1 MNNIDFKKYYS
12 ALGTNDTLERAGRVT
27 KIVGLAVEATGPPSK
42 VGDVCEMYALNNER
56 SVRAEIVGFRDGQ
69 TLLMPFGNLEGIG
82 LGSYVVYTGKTLR
95 VPVGR
100 ELVGRIL
107 AALGNPFDDLPEP
120 KIEAWY
126 PAENMPPNP
135 LTRDRISE
143 VLPLGVKAI
152 DSMLTVGRGQRLGI
166 FSGSG
171 VGKSTLLGMMA
182 RYAVADVNVIVLVGE
197 RGREVRDFI
206 ERDLGEEGLR
216 KSVLVIATSD
226 QPALLRLKC
235 AMTGTAVAEYFR
247 DQGYK
252 VLLLMDSLTRFAMA
266 QREIGM
272 AAGEPPVSRGF
283 PPSVYAIL
291 PKLLERSGM
300 SDKGSITGLYTVL
313 VEGDDL
319 NEPISDTVRGI
330 LDGHIVLSRAI
341 ANSNHYP
348 PIDVL
353 GSVSRVMPEIVTKEH
368 LSEFGI
374 IKNMIAVYRE
384 AEDLINIGAYKQGAN
399 PEIDKSV
406 RLHNPI
412 QTFLKQDMTES
423 FTFEETLGMLK
434 GIVDTGELSVA
445 KGRIAAGAGN
455 AEVQARANVTGTAT
469 MLPGY

>member
-1 MNNIDFKKYYS
+1 MKTIDLNKYS
-12 ALGTNDTLERAGRVT
+12 TFLSKFDTLERAGRVT
-27 KIVGLAVEATGPPSK
+27 RIVGLAVEATGPSSK
-42 VGDVCEMYALNNER
+42 IGDVCEMFTLDGER
-56 SVRAEIVGFRDGQ
+56 SMRAEIVGFRDGQ
-69 TLLMPFGNLEGIG
+69 TLLMPFGSLEGIG
-82 LGSYVVYTGKTLR
+82 LGSYVVYTGKALR
-95 VPVGR
+95 VPVGDA
-100 ELVGRIL
+100 LVGRIL
-107 AALGNPFDDLPEP
+107 DALGNPFDDMPQP
-120 KIEAWY
+120 KIDAWY
-126 PAENMPPNP
+126 PADNDPPNP
-135 LTRDRISE
+135 LTRERIKE

-166 FSGSG
+166 FAGSG

-206 ERDLGEEGLR
+206 EKDLGEEGLR

-247 DQGYK
+247 DQGKK

-283 PPSVYAIL
+283 PPSVFAIL

-313 VEGDDL
+313 VEGDDM

-348 PIDVL
+348 PIDIL
-353 GSVSRVMPEIVTKEH
+353 GSVSRVMPDIVSKEH
-368 LSEFGI
+368 FDEFGT

-384 AEDLINIGAYKQGAN
+384 AEDLINIGAYREGAN
-399 PEIDKSV
+399 PEIDRSV
-406 RLHNPI
+406 KLHNPI
-412 QTFLKQDMTES
+412 MSFLKQEMLES
-423 FTFEETLGMLK
+423 YTYEETLDMMK
-434 GIVDTGELSVA
+434 GIVES
-445 KGRIAAGAGN
+445 
-455 AEVQARANVTGTAT
+455 
-469 MLPGY
+469 

>member
-1 MNNIDFKKYYS
+1 MSRIDLSKYQS
-12 ALGTNDTLERAGRVT
+12 SLAKTDTLERAGRVT
-27 KIVGLAVEATGPPSK
+27 KIVGLAVEATGPSSK
-42 VGDVCEMYALNNER
+42 IGDVCEMFTLDNER
-56 SVRAEIVGFRDGQ
+56 CVRAEIVGFKDGH
-69 TLLMPFGNLEGIG
+69 TLLMPFASLEGIG
-82 LGSYVVYTGKTLR
+82 LGSYVVYTGKALR
-95 VPVGR
+95 VPVGK
-100 ELVGRIL
+100 ELIGRVL
-107 AALGNPFDDLPEP
+107 DALGNPFDDLPQP
-120 KIEAWY
+120 KIDAWY
-126 PAENMPPNP
+126 PAENVPPNP
-135 LTRDRISE
+135 LTRDRIKE

-166 FSGSG
+166 FAGSG
-171 VGKSTLLGMMA
+171 VGKSSLLGMMA
-182 RYAVADVNVIVLVGE
+182 RYAVADINVIVLVGE

-206 ERDLGEEGLR
+206 EKDLGEDGLR

-283 PPSVYAIL
+283 PPSVFAIL

-313 VEGDDL
+313 VEGDDM

-353 GSVSRVMPEIVTKEH
+353 GSVSRVMPDIVTKDH
-368 LSEFGI
+368 LREFGT

-399 PEIDKSV
+399 PEIDRSV
-406 RLHNPI
+406 QLHNPI
-412 QTFLKQDMTES
+412 QSFLKQDITES
-423 FTFEETLGMLK
+423 FTFEETMEMMNKL
-434 GIVDTGELSVA
+434 
-445 KGRIAAGAGN
+445 AGAG
-455 AEVQARANVTGTAT
+455 
-469 MLPGY
+469 PGV

>member
-1 MNNIDFKKYYS
+1 MSLIDLSKYS
-12 ALGTNDTLERAGRVT
+12 NALAKFDTLERAGRVT
-27 KIVGLAVEATGPPSK
+27 KIVGLAVEATGPSSK
-42 VGDVCEMYALNNER
+42 IGDVCEMFTLDGER
-56 SVRAEIVGFRDGQ
+56 SMRAEIVGFRDGQ
-69 TLLMPFGNLEGIG
+69 TLLMPFGSLEGIG
-82 LGSYVVYTGKTLR
+82 LGSYVVYTGKALR
-95 VPVGR
+95 VPVGS
-100 ELVGRIL
+100 EFVGRIL
-107 AALGNPFDDLPEP
+107 DALGNPFDDLPEP
-120 KIEAWY
+120 KTEAWY
-126 PAENMPPNP
+126 PADNAPPNP
-135 LTRDRISE
+135 LARERIKE

-171 VGKSTLLGMMA
+171 VGKSTLLGMIA
-182 RYAVADVNVIVLVGE
+182 RYAVADINVIVLVGE

-235 AMTGTAVAEYFR
+235 AMTGTAVAEFFR

-283 PPSVYAIL
+283 PPSVFAIL

-348 PIDVL
+348 PIDIL
-353 GSVSRVMPEIVTKEH
+353 GSVSRVMPEIITEDH
-368 LSEFGI
+368 MEAYGS

-399 PEIDKSV
+399 PEIDRSV
-406 RLHNPI
+406 YLHSAI
-412 QTFLKQDMTES
+412 QGFLKQNMNDSYNFEQTLDMMHS
-423 FTFEETLGMLK
+423 
-434 GIVDTGELSVA
+434 IVKS
-445 KGRIAAGAGN
+445 
-455 AEVQARANVTGTAT
+455 
-469 MLPGY
+469 

>member
-1 MNNIDFKKYYS
+1 LKSTIDFNKYYS
-12 ALGTNDTLERAGRVT
+12 VLENINTLEYAGRVT
-27 KIVGLAVEATGPPSK
+27 KIVGLAVEASGPASK
-42 VGDVCEMYALNNER
+42 IGDICEMYTLNGER
-56 SVRAEIVGFRDGQ
+56 SVRTEIIGFREGH
-69 TLLMPFGNLEGIG
+69 TLLMPFGSVEGVG
-82 LGSYVVYTGKTLR
+82 LGSYVMYTGKSLR
-95 VPVGR
+95 VPVGKD
-100 ELVGRIL
+100 LTGRIL
-107 AALGNPFDDLPEP
+107 DALGNPFDGLPEP
-120 KIEAWY
+120 KTEAWY
-126 PAENMPPNP
+126 PADNVPPNP
-135 LTRDRISE
+135 LARERIHE
-143 VLPLGVKAI
+143 VLPLGIKAI

-171 VGKSTLLGMMA
+171 VGKSTLLGMIA

-197 RGREVRDFI
+197 RGREVRDFV

-235 AMTGTAVAEYFR
+235 AMTGTAIAEYFR
-247 DQGYK
+247 DCGYK

-283 PPSVYAIL
+283 PPSVYTIL

-348 PIDVL
+348 PIDIL
-353 GSVSRVMPEIVTKEH
+353 GSVSRVMPDIVTKEH
-368 LSEFGI
+368 LAAFGS
-374 IKNMIAVYRE
+374 IKNMIAVDSE
-384 AEDLINIGAYKQGAN
+384 AEDLINIGAYKKGAN
-399 PEIDKSV
+399 PEIDRAV
-406 RLHNPI
+406 QLHPAI
-412 QTFLKQDMTES
+412 QSFLKQVMTES
-423 FTFEETLGMLK
+423 HTFEETLQMMSN
-434 GIVDTGELSVA
+434 IINS
-445 KGRIAAGAGN
+445 
-455 AEVQARANVTGTAT
+455 
-469 MLPGY
+469 

>member
-1 MNNIDFKKYYS
+1 MIATTATATTATSLLDKYTA
-12 ALGTNDTLERAGRVT
+12 ALAKADTLERAGRVT
-27 KIVGLAVEATGPPSK
+27 KIVGLAVEATGPASRI
-42 VGDVCEMYALNNER
+42 GDVCEMYTLDNER
-56 SVRAEIVGFRDGQ
+56 SVRAEIVGFRDGH
-69 TLLMPFGNLEGIG
+69 TLLMPFAGLEGIG
-82 LGSYVVYTGKTLR
+82 LGSYVVYTGKALR
-95 VPVGR
+95 VPVGKA
-100 ELVGRIL
+100 LVGRVL
-107 AALGNPFDDLPEP
+107 DALGNPFDDLPEP
-120 KIEAWY
+120 KIDAWY
-126 PAENMPPNP
+126 PAENSPPNP
-135 LTRDRISE
+135 LARERIKE
-143 VLPLGVKAI
+143 VMPLGIKAM
-152 DSMLTVGRGQRLGI
+152 DGMLTVGRGQRMGI
-166 FSGSG
+166 FAGSG
-171 VGKSTLLGMMA
+171 VGKSSLLGMMA
-182 RYAVADVNVIVLVGE
+182 RYAVADINVIVLVGE

-206 ERDLGEEGLR
+206 EKDLGEDGLR

-283 PPSVYAIL
+283 PPSVFAIL

-313 VEGDDL
+313 VEGDDM

-353 GSVSRVMPEIVTKEH
+353 ASVSRVMPEIITKEH
-368 LSEFGI
+368 MQTFGAM
-374 IKNMIAVYRE
+374 KNMIAVYRE

-399 PEIDKSV
+399 PQIDKSIQ
-406 RLHNPI
+406 LHNPI
-412 QTFLKQDMTES
+412 QSFLKQAIEES
-423 FTFEETLGMLK
+423 CTFDQTLEMMRE
-434 GIVDTGELSVA
+434 IVKVG
-445 KGRIAAGAGN
+445 
-455 AEVQARANVTGTAT
+455 Q
-469 MLPGY
+469 

>member
-1 MNNIDFKKYYS
+1 MQTIDFSRYHT
-12 ALGTNDTLERAGRVT
+12 ALENCVTLENAGRVT
-27 KIVGLAVEATGPPSK
+27 KIVGLAVEASGPASK
-42 VGDVCEMYALNNER
+42 IGDVCEIETLDGDR
-56 SVRAEIVGFRDGQ
+56 TIRAEIVGFREGQ
-69 TLLMPFGNLEGIG
+69 TLLMPFGSVEGIG
-82 LGSYVVYTGKTLR
+82 LGSYVVYTGISLR
-95 VPVGR
+95 VPVGKD
-100 ELVGRIL
+100 LPGRIL
-107 AALGNPFDDLPEP
+107 DALGYPFDDLPAP

-126 PAENMPPNP
+126 PADNVPPNP
-135 LTRDRISE
+135 LARERISE

-171 VGKSTLLGMMA
+171 VGKSTLLGMIA

-197 RGREVRDFI
+197 RGREVRDFV

-235 AMTGTAVAEYFR
+235 AMTGTAIAEYFR
-247 DQGYK
+247 DCGYK

-283 PPSVYAIL
+283 PPSVYTIL

-353 GSVSRVMPEIVTKEH
+353 GSVSRVMPDIVTNEH
-368 LSEFGI
+368 LEAFGI

-384 AEDLINIGAYKQGAN
+384 AEDLINIGAYKFGAN
-399 PEIDKSV
+399 KEIDRAV
-406 RLHNPI
+406 ELHTPI
-412 QTFLKQDMTES
+412 QNFLKQIMTES
-423 FTFEETLGMLK
+423 YTFEETLEMMNEIIK
-434 GIVDTGELSVA
+434 
-445 KGRIAAGAGN
+445 R
-455 AEVQARANVTGTAT
+455 
-469 MLPGY
+469 

>member
-1 MNNIDFKKYYS
+1 MTNIDFNKYHFS
-12 ALGTNDTLERAGRVT
+12 LEKMDALEHAGRVT
-27 KIVGLAVEATGPPSK
+27 KIVGLAVEATGPASK
-42 VGDVCEMYALNNER
+42 IGDICNMHTLDGMR
-56 SVRAEIVGFRDGQ
+56 SVQAEIVGFREGQ
-69 TLLMPFGNLEGIG
+69 TLLMPFGSVEGIG
-82 LGSYVVYTGKTLR
+82 LGSYVVYTGTSLK
-95 VPVGR
+95 VPVGKR
-100 ELVGRIL
+100 FTGRIL
-107 AALGNPFDDLPEP
+107 DALGYPFDDLPVPEP
-120 KIEAWY
+120 DAWY
-126 PAENMPPNP
+126 PAENSPPNP
-135 LTRDRISE
+135 LARERISE
-143 VLPLGVKAI
+143 VLPLGIKAI

-171 VGKSTLLGMMA
+171 VGKSTLLGMIA

-206 ERDLGEEGLR
+206 ERDLGEEGLK

-235 AMTGTAVAEYFR
+235 AMTGTAIAEYFR
-247 DQGYK
+247 DCGYK

-283 PPSVYAIL
+283 PPSVYALL

-348 PIDVL
+348 PIDIL
-353 GSVSRVMPEIVTKEH
+353 GSVSRVMPDIITREH
-368 LSEFGI
+368 FEAFGS

-399 PEIDKSV
+399 PEIDRAVK
-406 RLHNPI
+406 LHPAI
-412 QTFLKQDMTES
+412 QSFLKQGMTES
-423 FTFEETLGMLK
+423 HTFEETREMMQ
-434 GIVDTGELSVA
+434 D
-445 KGRIAAGAGN
+445 IAN
-455 AEVQARANVTGTAT
+455 S
-469 MLPGY
+469 

>member
-1 MNNIDFKKYYS
+1 LKSTIDFNKYYS
-12 ALGTNDTLERAGRVT
+12 VLENIKTLEYAGRVT
-27 KIVGLAVEATGPPSK
+27 KIVGLAVEASGPASK
-42 VGDVCEMYALNNER
+42 IGDICEMYTLNGER
-56 SVRAEIVGFRDGQ
+56 SVRTEIIGFREGH
-69 TLLMPFGNLEGIG
+69 TLLMPFGSVEGVG
-82 LGSYVVYTGKTLR
+82 LGSYVMYTGKSLR
-95 VPVGR
+95 VPVGKD
-100 ELVGRIL
+100 LTGRIL
-107 AALGNPFDDLPEP
+107 DALGNPFDGLPEP
-120 KIEAWY
+120 KTETWY
-126 PAENMPPNP
+126 PADNVPPNP
-135 LTRDRISE
+135 LARERISE
-143 VLPLGVKAI
+143 VLPLGIKAI

-171 VGKSTLLGMMA
+171 VGKSTLLGMIA

-197 RGREVRDFI
+197 RGREVRDFV

-235 AMTGTAVAEYFR
+235 AMTGTAIAEYFR
-247 DQGYK
+247 DCGYK

-283 PPSVYAIL
+283 PPSVYTIL

-348 PIDVL
+348 PIDIL
-353 GSVSRVMPEIVTKEH
+353 GSVSRVMPDIVTKEH
-368 LSEFGI
+368 LEAFGS
-374 IKNMIAVYRE
+374 IKNMIAVYKE
-384 AEDLINIGAYKQGAN
+384 AEDLINIGAYKKGAN
-399 PEIDKSV
+399 PEIDKAV
-406 RLHNPI
+406 KLHPEI
-412 QTFLKQDMTES
+412 QSFLKQVMTES
-423 FTFEETLGMLK
+423 HSFGETLQMMSN
-434 GIVDTGELSVA
+434 IINS
-445 KGRIAAGAGN
+445 
-455 AEVQARANVTGTAT
+455 
-469 MLPGY
+469 

>member
-1 MNNIDFKKYYS
+1 MRAELTKIDLQKYS
-12 ALGTNDTLERAGRVT
+12 TSLAKFDTLERAGRVT
-27 KIVGLAVEATGPPSK
+27 RIVGLAVEASGPSSK
-42 VGDVCEMYALNNER
+42 IGDICEMFTLDGER
-56 SVRAEIVGFRDGQ
+56 SMRAEIVGFRDGQ
-69 TLLMPFGNLEGIG
+69 TLLMPFGSLEGIG
-82 LGSYVVYTGKTLR
+82 LGSYVVYTGKSLR
-95 VPVGR
+95 VPVGDA
-100 ELVGRIL
+100 LVGRIL
-107 AALGNPFDDLPEP
+107 DALGNPFDDLPEP
-120 KIEAWY
+120 KIDAWY
-126 PAENMPPNP
+126 PADSAPPNP
-135 LTRDRISE
+135 LTRERIKE

-166 FSGSG
+166 FAGSG

-182 RYAVADVNVIVLVGE
+182 RYAVADINVIVLVGE

-206 ERDLGEEGLR
+206 EKDLGEEGLR

-247 DQGYK
+247 DQGKK

-283 PPSVYAIL
+283 PPSVFAIL

-313 VEGDDL
+313 VEGDDM

-353 GSVSRVMPEIVTKEH
+353 GSVSRVMPDIVTKEH
-368 LSEFGI
+368 LEEFGTM
-374 IKNMIAVYRE
+374 KNMIAVYRE
-384 AEDLINIGAYKQGAN
+384 AEDLINIGAYREGAN
-399 PEIDKSV
+399 PEIDRSV
-406 RLHNPI
+406 KLHNPI
-412 QTFLKQDMTES
+412 QSFLKQDMMEHYS
-423 FTFEETLGMLK
+423 FEETLKMLK
-434 GIVDTGELSVA
+434 GVVEG
-445 KGRIAAGAGN
+445 
-455 AEVQARANVTGTAT
+455 
-469 MLPGY
+469 

>member
-1 MNNIDFKKYYS
+1 MNYNNDIDFDKYRR
-12 ALGTNDTLERAGRVT
+12 ALDSTDTLERAGRVT
-27 KIVGLAVEATGPPSK
+27 KIVGLAVEASGPASK
-42 VGDVCEMYALNNER
+42 IGDICNMYTLDGTR
-56 SVRAEIVGFRDGQ
+56 SVQSEIVGFREGQ
-69 TLLMPFGNLEGIG
+69 TLLMPFGSVEGVG
-82 LGSYVVYTGKTLR
+82 LGSYVVYTGTSLK
-95 VPVGR
+95 VPVGKQFI
-100 ELVGRIL
+100 GRIL
-107 AALGNPFDDLPEP
+107 DALGNPFDDLPQPE
-120 KIEAWY
+120 IDSWY
-126 PAENMPPNP
+126 PAENSPPNP
-135 LTRDRISE
+135 LSRERIHD
-143 VLPLGVKAI
+143 VLPLGIKAL
-152 DSMLTVGRGQRLGI
+152 DGLLTVGRGQRLGI

-171 VGKSTLLGMMA
+171 VGKSTLLGMIA

-206 ERDLGEEGLR
+206 ERDLGEDGLR

-247 DQGYK
+247 DQGYH
-252 VLLLMDSLTRFAMA
+252 VLMLMDSLTRFAMA

-283 PPSVYAIL
+283 PPSVYTLL

-348 PIDVL
+348 PIDIL
-353 GSVSRVMPEIVTKEH
+353 GSVSRLMPEIISQEH
-368 LSEFGI
+368 FDAFGT

-399 PEIDKSV
+399 PEIDRAVK
-406 RLHNPI
+406 LHPAI
-412 QTFLKQDMTES
+412 QAFLKQGMKES
-423 FTFEETLGMLK
+423 YTFEEILNMMEEIL
-434 GIVDTGELSVA
+434 
-445 KGRIAAGAGN
+445 
-455 AEVQARANVTGTAT
+455 AE
-469 MLPGY
+469 

>member
-1 MNNIDFKKYYS
+1 MNRIDYNRYVASLAKF
-12 ALGTNDTLERAGRVT
+12 DTLERAGRVT
-27 KIVGLAVEATGPPSK
+27 KIVGLAVEATGPSSK
-42 VGDVCEMYALNNER
+42 VGDICEMYTLDGER
-56 SVRAEIVGFRDGQ
+56 CMRAEIVGFREGQ
-69 TLLMPFGNLEGIG
+69 TLLMPFGSLEGIG
-82 LGSYVVYTGKTLR
+82 LGSYVVYTGKALR
-95 VPVGR
+95 VPVGDA
-100 ELVGRIL
+100 LVGRVL
-107 AALGNPFDDLPEP
+107 DALGNPFDDLAAP
-120 KIEAWY
+120 KIDAWY
-126 PAENMPPNP
+126 PADNVPPNP
-135 LTRDRISE
+135 LTRERIKE

-166 FSGSG
+166 FAGSG
-171 VGKSTLLGMMA
+171 VGKSTLLGMLA

-206 ERDLGEEGLR
+206 EKDLGEEGLK

-247 DQGYK
+247 DRGKK

-283 PPSVYAIL
+283 PPSVFAIL

-313 VEGDDL
+313 VEGDDM

-348 PIDVL
+348 PIDIL
-353 GSVSRVMPEIVTKEH
+353 GSVSRVMPDIVTADHFKAY
-368 LSEFGI
+368 GT
-374 IKNMIAVYRE
+374 IKNMIATHKE
-384 AEDLINIGAYKQGAN
+384 AEDLINIGAYKKGTNARIDRAVDLHSKIQG
-399 PEIDKSV
+399 
-406 RLHNPI
+406 
-412 QTFLKQDMTES
+412 FLRQGMTEHYS
-423 FTFEETLGMLK
+423 FDETLEIMLEIADR
-434 GIVDTGELSVA
+434 GDLRAEDSERRGEHRSN
-445 KGRIAAGAGN
+445 KSDRRAAN
-455 AEVQARANVTGTAT
+455 KR
-469 MLPGY
+469 P